1 MADLSSTSQKLDRQ
15 FDRIIESV
23 SYSMSEVAGSIVR
36 MVRSRTLSGIS
47 SEGSPFPEYGKRYTS
62 KKKRKS
68 PVDLYD
74 IPPRR
79 YGGTHMLND
88 LAAYGDSGVEF
99 DPRGAGGGR
108 FRGAGGRWV
117 SATDIELTIQPKAQ
131 RNRDLAA
138 IHASGKYGRG
148 EDKPRPWLG
157 LTIQEA
163 DGVGAVIGRELHQI
177 EFSDA
182 ITINFIS

>member
-79 YGGTHMLND
+79 YVGTHMLND

-117 SATDIELTIQPKAQ
+117 SATDIKLTIQPKAQ
-131 RNRDLAA
+131 RNRDLVA
-138 IHASGKYGRG
+138 IHASGNYGRG
-148 EDKPRPWLG
+148 PNKPRPWLG

-182 ITINFIS
+182 ITINFSS